1 MTVLKLYLDA
11 CVLVSLF
18 TQDSWSQRASTLLR
32 QHIGEVCVSDFVSL
46 EVTSAI
52 SRLVR
57 MKLMEKA
64 KAHIAFSRFDLW
76 VARTPTYAET
86 IPTDITA
93 AKAAL
98 RRLDLP
104 LRSGDALNI
113 AIADRIGASL
123 ATFDE
128 KMAEA
133 ARVLGLTVVGDT
145 QGTG

>member
-1 MTVLKLYLDA
+1 LTALKLYLDA
-11 CVLVSLF
+11 CVLISLF
-18 TQDSWSQRASTLLR
+18 TQDDWSQRGSTLLR
-32 QHIGEVCVSDFVSL
+32 QHAGEVCVSDFVSL
-46 EVTSAI
+46 EVASAI

-57 MKLMEKA
+57 MKLMEKV
-64 KAHIAFSRFDLW
+64 KAHVAFSRFDLW
-76 VARTPTYAET
+76 VARAATHTET
-86 IPTDITA
+86 MPTDITA

-113 AIADRIGASL
+113 VIANRIGASL

-133 ARVLGLTVVGDT
+133 ARVLGLTVIGDT
-145 QGTG
+145 QSAG